1 MRKVSIGKQDYESLI
16 KSGCFYVDKT
26 YFIKEWWESQDDV
39 TLITRPRRFG
49 KTLNMSMLECFF
61 SNKYAGR
68 GDLFEGL
75 SIWNYEKYR
84 QLQGTYPVIFISF
97 AEIKANNFKDTKND
111 MVSVINDIYKQH
123 SYFLEDDML
132 TDAERNLFRQLDN
145 YSNNTN
151 VNKDISNETIYR
163 AVKNLAAI
171 LYRKFEKKVIILFD
185 EYDTPMQEAYVN
197 GFWNELVDFI
207 RSFFNSTFKT
217 NPYLDRAIMTG
228 ITRVSKE
235 SIFSDL
241 NNLNVITTT
250 NEEYN
255 TSFGFTE
262 SEVFAALD
270 EAGLSEKKDD
280 VKLWYDGFTFGKHKD
295 IYNPWSITNYLD
307 KKEFK
312 TYWADT
318 SSNSLVGK
326 LIQRGSPKIKKAME
340 KLLNGEYITVGID
353 EQIVF
358 DQLDNDEDAIWSLL
372 LASGY
377 LKVDSMDICVST
389 GEQKYELSLTNLEV
403 RVMFQKLIKGWFM
416 TGDDSSN
423 EFISALIDGDLEAMN
438 YYINEITLNVF
449 SSFDVAGKDESR
461 IRPENFYH
469 GFVLGLMAG
478 QRNTYIIK
486 SNRESGFGRYDVMM
500 IPKQSTSESGKKLPA
515 IVLEFKVKRDSEK
528 SLEEAVE
535 AALKQIEEKRYDEEI
550 LALGI
555 EKERIR
561 HYGFAFEGKKVLIG

>member
-16 KSGCFYVDKT
+16 TSGCFYVDKT

-68 GDLFEGL
+68 SDLFEGL

-111 MVSVINDIYKQH
+111 MVSVINDVYKQH
-123 SYFLEDDML
+123 SYLLEDDML
-132 TDAERNLFRQLDN
+132 TDAERNLFRQLDD

-250 NEEYN
+250 NDEYN

-262 SEVFAALD
+262 NEVFAALD

-403 RVMFQKLIKGWFM
+403 RVMFQKLIKGWFGR
-416 TGDDSSN
+416 TNGASDEFVDALLNGD
-423 EFISALIDGDLEAMN
+423 IKAMN
-438 YYINEITLNVF
+438 YYMNKIALATF
-449 SSFDVAGKDESR
+449 SYFDVGN
-461 IRPENFYH
+461 RPSEYIEPERFYH
-469 GFVLGLMAG
+469 GFVLGLMVG
-478 QRNTYIIK
+478 QREDYAIK
-486 SNRESGFGRYDVMM
+486 SNRESGFGRYDIIMLPCN
-500 IPKQSTSESGKKLPA
+500 IENKRLPA
-515 IVLEFKVKRDSEK
+515 IVIEFKVHDSDEEK
-528 SLEEAVE
+528 SLADTVAV
-535 AALKQIEEKRYDEEI
+535 AHKQIEEKRYDEEI